1 MADNDTKDPPPP
13 YSSLEPQPPLMT
25 YEQVIHDINNDVT
38 HKTVPYYVE
47 KEPVKLE
54 AIIVTQHTVLQ
65 GKNKSQGGCSQK
77 TKCLVGWLVV
87 LLLLVGIGLA
97 IGLGVHYG
105 SKQNSGHQSECN
117 GNDCSNG
124 NYDDQNDGA
133 DDNDGDNHG
142 GDSNQNDDDDHEDK
156 NHIPD
161 ICSNSNLKCDGIKN
175 CQQPSDET
183 DCVRFGE
190 GGVLQ
195 VKTAQEG
202 QFLPV
207 CYQGL
212 DKSYADQICAQL
224 GFRSSYS
231 SSPVQG
237 YTSAGLTLE
246 PIADKLIQGLVN
258 VSSSC
263 PDEKAVSLQCT
274 DCGKQQIASRIIGGS
289 ISNPGQWPWQ
299 VSLHFE
305 GQHVCGGS
313 LISPDFVVS
322 AAHCFKGAMKN
333 AVSWL
338 VYPGAI
344 SQLNLPTAY
353 LVKTITVHESYS
365 SDTNDYDIA
374 LLKLTRPVDFSTT
387 VQPICLPTFD
397 QIFSGNQECWTSG
410 FGTTTQGADHAS
422 SSLMGVKVNIID
434 TNLCNSTKVYGG
446 AISNN
451 MICAG
456 DLNGGRDS
464 CQGDSGGP
472 LVCKAQNQQWYLS
485 GITSWGAG
493 CGEKNRPGVYSRLT
507 SLQSWIYSTMQEEKP

>member
-1 MADNDTKDPPPP
+1 MAGNDTKDPPPP
-13 YSSLEPQPPLMT
+13 YSSVDPQPPLMT

-38 HKTVPYYVE
+38 HKTVPYYVQ
-47 KEPVKLE
+47 KEPLKLE
-54 AIIVTQHTVLQ
+54 AIVVTQHTVLE

-77 TKCLVGWLVV
+77 TKCLVGWLVA
-87 LLLLVGIGLA
+87 LLLLAGIGLA
-97 IGLGVHYG
+97 IGLGVRYG
-105 SKQNSGHQSECN
+105 PRQDPDDHHQSD
-117 GNDCSNG
+117 GNNNNQIAG
-124 NYDDQNDGA
+124 HNDD
-133 DDNDGDNHG
+133 DNHG
-142 GDSNQNDDDDHEDK
+142 GDSSHNDDDDHDDK
-156 NHIPD
+156 SHFAE
-161 ICSNSNLKCDGIKN
+161 ICSNSSLKCDGIQN
-175 CQQPSDET
+175 CQQPNDET
-183 DCVRFGE
+183 DCVRFGA

-195 VKTAQEG
+195 VKTAEEG

-231 SSPVQG
+231 SSPVEG
-237 YTSAGLTLE
+237 YTSKGLTLE
-246 PIADKLIQGLVN
+246 PIAGKLIQALVN

-263 PDEKAVSLQCT
+263 PNEKAVSLQCT

-289 ISNPGQWPWQ
+289 VSNPGQWPWQ

-305 GQHVCGGS
+305 GQHVCGGT

-322 AAHCFKGAMKN
+322 AAHCFQGAMKN
-333 AVSWL
+333 PVSWL

-353 LVKTITVHESYS
+353 LVKTITVHENYNRDS
-365 SDTNDYDIA
+365 NDYDIA

-410 FGTTTQGADHAS
+410 FGTTKEGAAHAS
-422 SSLMGVKVNIID
+422 SNLMGVKVNIID
-434 TNLCNSTKVYGG
+434 TNFCNSTSVYEG

-493 CGEKNRPGVYSRLT
+493 CGEKNRPGVYSRMT
-507 SLQSWIYSTMQEEKP
+507 SLLSWTSSTMQEEKP